1 MAIYRGGFLETEKET
16 NNNKPLPVECVPKS
30 TFSSRFIRFLGGR
43 NLLFLLTIILLLG
56 CTIFIYNKISFIF
69 EPLHVL
75 FEVIILPG
83 VLGAILYYLLR
94 PPLKLLVR
102 WKVPRA
108 LGILI
113 LYILVAALITLV
125 VLLVYP
131 FLRDQF
137 TNLAQ
142 EFPIVFMNFADQV
155 LSFINNSHFDEFFQ
169 TYNVDYNQ
177 VLTDF
182 TDDLVTTVKDT
193 MATIASGVAT
203 GITGFVS
210 TLTGIVLSLVIVPFI
225 TFYLLYEGEKMP
237 RFILGL
243 FPPRM
248 RRRIGD
254 VLHDMDKQISSYVQG
269 QILVSFCIGIMMTI
283 GFLIIDLPYAFLLG
297 FLAMITSVVPYL
309 GPVIAAT
316 PAAIIA
322 IVNSPW
328 LLLYLII
335 VWTIVQLIEGKFI
348 SPQIMGKSLSIHPIT
363 IIFVLLTAGSLF
375 GIGGVVLGIPGYALL
390 KVLVTHFY
398 RLLKERYNH
407 YQPDKTNLYE
417 ENSK

>member
-1 MAIYRGGFLETEKET
+1 MEKEKEM
-16 NNNKPLPVECVPKS
+16 NKNKPLPLEEKDENSFS
-30 TFSSRFIRFLGGR
+30 TRFIQFLGGK
-43 NLLFLLTIILLLG
+43 NLLFLLIIIFLIG
-56 CTIFIYNKISFIF
+56 CTIFVYDKISFIF
-69 EPLHVL
+69 EPLNVL
-75 FEVIILPG
+75 VEVIILPG
-83 VLGAILYYLLR
+83 VLGVILYYLLR
-94 PPLKLLVR
+94 PLLKLLVR

-113 LYILVAALITLV
+113 LYLLVGAAVTV
-125 VLLVYP
+125 VALLVYP

-142 EFPIVFMNFADQV
+142 EFPVVFMSFADQI
-155 LSFINNSHFDEFFQ
+155 LSFINNSHFDEYFQ
-169 TYNVDYNQ
+169 SINVDYND
-177 VLTDF
+177 VLTNF

-193 MATIASGVAT
+193 MSSLASGVAS

-210 TLTGIVLSLVIVPFI
+210 ALTGIVLSLVIVPFI
-225 TFYLLYEGEKMP
+225 TFYLLLEGEKMP
-237 RFILGL
+237 RFILRL

-248 RRRIGD
+248 RVRIGE
-254 VLHDMDKQISSYVQG
+254 VLHDMDKQISSYIQG
-269 QILVSFCIGIMMTI
+269 QILVSFCIGSMMTI
-283 GFLIIDLPYAFLLG
+283 GFLIIKMPYALLLG

-309 GPVIAAT
+309 GPAIAVT

-328 LLLYLII
+328 LLLKLII

-375 GIGGVVLGIPGYALL
+375 GVPGVVLGLPGYALI
-390 KVLVTHFY
+390 KVLLTHAY
-398 RLLKERYNH
+398 RLFKERYNR
-407 YQPDKTNLYE
+407 YQLDKTNLYE
-417 ENSK
+417 DTK

>member
-1 MAIYRGGFLETEKET
+1 MAICRGGFLEKEKEM
-16 NNNKPLPVECVPKS
+16 NKNKPLPLEEKDENSFS
-30 TFSSRFIRFLGGR
+30 TRFIQFLGGK
-43 NLLFLLTIILLLG
+43 NLLFLLIIIFLIG
-56 CTIFIYNKISFIF
+56 CTIFVYDKISFIF
-69 EPLHVL
+69 EPLNVL
-75 FEVIILPG
+75 VEVIILPG
-83 VLGAILYYLLR
+83 VLGVILYYLLR
-94 PPLKLLVR
+94 PLLKLLVR

-113 LYILVAALITLV
+113 LYLLVGAAVTV
-125 VLLVYP
+125 VALLVYP

-142 EFPIVFMNFADQV
+142 EFPVVFMSFADQI
-155 LSFINNSHFDEFFQ
+155 LSFINNSHFDEYFQ
-169 TYNVDYNQ
+169 SINVDYND
-177 VLTDF
+177 VLTNF

-193 MATIASGVAT
+193 MSSLASGVAS

-210 TLTGIVLSLVIVPFI
+210 ALTGIVLSLVIVPFI
-225 TFYLLYEGEKMP
+225 TFYLLLEGEKMP
-237 RFILGL
+237 RFILRL

-248 RRRIGD
+248 RVRIGE
-254 VLHDMDKQISSYVQG
+254 VLHDMDKQISSYIQG
-269 QILVSFCIGIMMTI
+269 QILVSFCIGSMMTI
-283 GFLIIDLPYAFLLG
+283 GFLIIKMPYALLLG

-309 GPVIAAT
+309 GPAIAVT

-328 LLLYLII
+328 LLLKLII

-375 GIGGVVLGIPGYALL
+375 GVPGVVLGLPGYALI
-390 KVLVTHFY
+390 KVLLTHAY
-398 RLLKERYNH
+398 RLFKERYNR
-407 YQPDKTNLYE
+407 YQLDKTNLYE
-417 ENSK
+417 DTK

>member
-1 MAIYRGGFLETEKET
+1 MEKEKEKEKEM
-16 NNNKPLPVECVPKS
+16 NKNKPLPLEEKDENSFS
-30 TFSSRFIRFLGGR
+30 TRFIQFLGGK
-43 NLLFLLTIILLLG
+43 NLLFLLIIIFLIG
-56 CTIFIYNKISFIF
+56 CTIFVYDKISFIF
-69 EPLHVL
+69 EPLNVL
-75 FEVIILPG
+75 VEVIILPG
-83 VLGAILYYLLR
+83 VLGVILYYLLR
-94 PPLKLLVR
+94 PLLKLLVR

-113 LYILVAALITLV
+113 LYLLVGAAVTV
-125 VLLVYP
+125 VALLVYP

-142 EFPIVFMNFADQV
+142 EFPVVFMSFADQI
-155 LSFINNSHFDEFFQ
+155 LSFINNSHFDEYFQ
-169 TYNVDYNQ
+169 LINVNYND
-177 VLTDF
+177 VLTNF

-193 MATIASGVAT
+193 MSSLASGVAS

-210 TLTGIVLSLVIVPFI
+210 ALTGIVLSLVIVPFI
-225 TFYLLYEGEKMP
+225 TFYLLLEGEKMP
-237 RFILGL
+237 RFILSL

-248 RRRIGD
+248 RVRIGE
-254 VLHDMDKQISSYVQG
+254 VLHDMDKQISSYIQG
-269 QILVSFCIGIMMTI
+269 QILVSFCIGSMMTI
-283 GFLIIDLPYAFLLG
+283 GFLIIKMPYALLLG

-309 GPVIAAT
+309 GPAIAVT

-328 LLLYLII
+328 LLLKLII

-375 GIGGVVLGIPGYALL
+375 GVPGVVLGLPGYALI
-390 KVLVTHFY
+390 KVLLTHAY
-398 RLLKERYNH
+398 RLYKERYNR
-407 YQPDKTNLYE
+407 YQLDKTNLYE
-417 ENSK
+417 DTK

>member
-1 MAIYRGGFLETEKET
+1 LVIYRGGFLGTEKET
-16 NNNKPLPVECVPKS
+16 NKNKPLTDDVVS
-30 TFSSRFIRFLGGR
+30 TSVFSSRFIRFLGGK

-56 CTIFIYNKISFIF
+56 CTIFIYDKISFIF
-69 EPLHVL
+69 EPLNVL
-75 FEVIILPG
+75 VEVIILPG
-83 VLGAILYYLLR
+83 VLGVILYYLLR

-102 WKVPRA
+102 WRVPRA

-142 EFPIVFMNFADQV
+142 EFPIVFMNFANQV
-155 LSFINNSHFDEFFQ
+155 LTFINNSHFDEFFL
-169 TYNVDYNQ
+169 TINVDYNTI
-177 VLTDF
+177 LTDF
-182 TDDLVTTVKDT
+182 TDGLVTTVRDT
-193 MATIASGVAT
+193 MSTVASGVAS

-225 TFYLLYEGEKMP
+225 TFYLLYEGDKMP
-237 RFILGL
+237 RFILGI

-248 RRRIGD
+248 RQRVGE

-283 GFLIIDLPYAFLLG
+283 GFLIIGLPYALLLG

-363 IIFVLLTAGSLF
+363 IIFVLLTAGALF
-375 GIGGVVLGIPGYALL
+375 GVAGVVLGLPGYALL
-390 KVLVTHFY
+390 KVLITHAN
-398 RLLKERYNH
+398 RLFKERYNRF
-407 YQPDKTNLYE
+407 QSDPTNLYE
-417 ENSK
+417 EKSK